1 MPQFVAMGTCGRG
14 YLCHSHLETGTAIS
28 FRYSLSS
35 LPSPSGSE
43 TLLLGGLMHPKVPGS
58 LKTVPL
64 ARERGIE
71 NIKYGVNDRI
81 NHDVGE
87 PQEL

>member
-14 YLCHSHLETGTAIS
+14 YLCHSHLETETAIS
-28 FRYSLSS
+28 FRYNLSS
-35 LPSPSGSE
+35 LPSLSGSE
-43 TLLLGGLMHPKVPGS
+43 TLLLGGLMHPKVPVS

-64 ARERGIE
+64 ARERGVE
-71 NIKYGVNDRI
+71 NRKYGVNVRI

-87 PQEL
+87 LQER